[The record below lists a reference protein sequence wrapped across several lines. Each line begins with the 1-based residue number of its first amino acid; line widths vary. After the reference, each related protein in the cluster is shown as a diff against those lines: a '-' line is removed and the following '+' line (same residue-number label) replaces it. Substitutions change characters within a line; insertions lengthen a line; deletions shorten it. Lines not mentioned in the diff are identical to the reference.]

1 MEKALKNLNRHPY
14 TQIQLSDREKFHT
27 GMLKIT
33 LDVFKKEAYEGIFGD
48 KFANELYTPED
59 SEIKTCLEENSVDL
73 SIKKGEKVFAI
84 IESKFKTG
92 LHYSK
97 MKIEGKS
104 EDVNQL
110 EKYARKNSN
119 TEYGFVISLFEEEKL
134 KIDIKDVAISEFT
147 PLTFTNQI
155 LKFLSCLNC
164 EDYDDPAIPLVELWI
179 SYLKELK
186 IVVDEFEM
194 IQLAGISNHK
204 EVKKLL
210 NDIKLKGIFER
221 HRLNIIKK
229 NIEDIIIKEDLKNK
243 LIEGA
248 KIWGKPESENNYIII
263 GNTHGNASISM
274 VMTDEN
280 KPITYG
286 IQWQSDIVKFFI
298 EFNED
303 DDYKTGSYEK
313 TRINELERI
322 GKILIEI
329 FSSEKNVV
337 PNKKGRFRSV
347 TIKNKEIFKEI
358 NDMPKH
364 FINVLGKLA
373 ENTPFIL

>member
-33 LDVFKKEAYEGIFGD
+33 LDVFKKEAYAGIFGD

-73 SIKKGEKVFAI
+73 SIKNGEKVFAI
-84 IESKFKTG
+84 FESKFKTG

-97 MKIEGKS
+97 MKIEGES
-104 EDVNQL
+104 QDVNQL

-134 KIDIKDVAISEFT
+134 EIDIKGVAITEFT

-155 LKFLSCLNC
+155 LKFLLCFNY
-164 EDYDDPAIPLVELWI
+164 EDYDDPTIPLVELWI

-186 IVVDEFEM
+186 IVVDEFEK
-194 IQLAGISNHK
+194 IQLEGISNHK

-210 NDIKLKGIFER
+210 TDIKLKGIFER
-221 HRLNIIKK
+221 HRLNIIKN
-229 NIEDIIIKEDLKNK
+229 NIEDHLIIEEDLKNK

-248 KIWGKPESENNYIII
+248 KIWGKPEPENNYIII
-263 GNTHGNASISM
+263 GNTHGNASISF
-274 VMTDEN
+274 VFKTEKEN
-280 KPITYG
+280 SYG
-286 IQWQSDIVKFFI
+286 IQWQ
-298 EFNED
+298 
-303 DDYKTGSYEK
+303 TGSVKIFIDIKQKQIKMREDRHEQLNSLVGKLKDFKYVKEK
-313 TRINELERI
+313 ANM
-322 GKILIEI
+322 KNI
-329 FSSEKNVV
+329 FQSI
-337 PNKKGRFRSV
+337 
-347 TIKNKEIFKEI
+347 TIIKKEIFEDITKMHDTLI
-358 NDMPKH
+358 S
-364 FINVLGKLA
+364 
-373 ENTPFIL
+373 ILKILKANPPSNL